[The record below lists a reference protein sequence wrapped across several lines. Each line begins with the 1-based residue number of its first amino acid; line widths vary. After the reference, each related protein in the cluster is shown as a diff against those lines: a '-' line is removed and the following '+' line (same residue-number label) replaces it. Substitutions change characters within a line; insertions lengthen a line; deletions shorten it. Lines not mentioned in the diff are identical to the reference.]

1 MMNFRFQVISE
12 GPGSSFSEILARSC
26 AKAHG
31 AKHSPSS
38 LCALVAVRADIL
50 GSLKLCFLTKFFKK

>member
-1 MMNFRFQVISE
+1 MMDFRFQVISE
-12 GPGSSFSEILARSC
+12 GPGASFSDISARSC

-38 LCALVAVRADIL
+38 LCALVALQAEIQ
-50 GSLKLCFLTKFFKK
+50 GSTKMYFSTKSFKK